1 MAGPAEY
8 LCYTDGSS
16 KAVPGAPGG
25 WGYWIKPP
33 TGPALEGYGKA
44 RDTVSKAMEY
54 RAVAEALGALPDGA
68 AATVFSDNQT
78 MVESLAKN
86 LPAWRAG
93 GFAKVDAVLLDSV
106 RRIDDAISRKRL
118 SVRWQWVRGHN
129 GNEGNERADHLAGQG
144 AREARAE
151 LEAEEEAARRAQRRR

>member
-1 MAGPAEY
+1 MAGPLEY

-16 KAVPGAPGG
+16 KAVAGAPGG

-33 TGPALEGYGKA
+33 AGPPLEGYGKA

-54 RAVAEALGALPDGA
+54 RAVAEALAALPDGA
-68 AATVFSDNQT
+68 SAAVFSDNQT

-86 LPAWRAG
+86 LSAWRAG

-106 RRIDDAISRKRL
+106 KRIDDAITRRRL
-118 SVRWQWVRGHN
+118 TVRWQWVRGHN

-151 LEAEEEAARRAQRRR
+151 VEAEEEAARRAKRRR